1 MARILLV
8 DDDAD
13 FSSAMQT
20 MIEAE
25 GHSVDTAASVADAKT
40 LLAQQS
46 FSLLFVD
53 LSLPDGSGLE
63 LIHKDGPKAAVIT
76 GHPSIKTA
84 ISAIRGP
91 VIDYLVKPLDKKQ
104 LLATIAAA
112 GGGQDE
118 PKKTDVNKERER
130 IVGESEAIRKVLR
143 AISDFGPTEEP
154 ILLLGESGT
163 GKDLIARQIH
173 ELRGSKGPFVPLN
186 CGAIPRELI
195 ASELFGHEKGSFTGA
210 TGKRKG
216 VFERAK
222 DGTVFLDEVGELP
235 LDHQVALLRVLENRT
250 IVPVGGESEV
260 PIKVKVVAATNKDLE
275 KKVSKGEFREDLFFR
290 LMVLPIRVPPLRD
303 RGNDI
308 ELLASHFLKEYAA
321 THGSPTEMDS
331 EVVAALRRYHW
342 PGNVRELKHAML
354 RMAILNRGMDKIE
367 SLPETFDR
375 PLTLK
380 SGPSGLHPGMS
391 IKDVEKT
398 LIEKTLEHFEGN
410 KTQTAEAL
418 GISLKT
424 LYNRLSE
431 YGRQSE
437 SASGS
442 SRADN

>member
-112 GGGQDE
+112 GSVQDG
-118 PKKTDVNKERER
+118 PKKTNVNKERER

-163 GKDLIARQIH
+163 GKDLIGRQIH
-173 ELRGSKGPFVPLN
+173 ELRGSQGPFVPLN

-321 THGSPTEMDS
+321 THGSPTEIDS